1 MPDSLLRVLACGS
14 VDDGKSTLIGRLL
27 FECGTIPDDV
37 LAALERDSK
46 RFGTVPGATDYA
58 LLVDGL
64 SAERDQGI
72 TIDVAYRFFETPRRR
87 FILADAPGHEQY
99 TRNMVTGASA
109 SDVAV
114 LLVDARKGLLVQ
126 TRRHAAIA
134 SLLGIRQLVLAVNK
148 MDLVGFEQSV
158 FDTIVTDFYAL
169 LGKLGPLAVTAI
181 PVCARDGDNVT
192 APSTRMP
199 WYSGTTLLTAL
210 EGAEPTSHVAERA
223 FRMPVQL
230 VARPDHTFRGYA
242 GTVATGTVRPGAAV
256 VNAMS
261 GVEAKVTRIV
271 TMDGDMVEASPG
283 QAVTLVLDREID
295 VSRGDV
301 LAVAPPPALADQIT
315 AWVVWMDE
323 TSLFRG
329 RAYMV
334 MLGARTV
341 TGTITEIASRLDVD
355 TLAEVP
361 VRELGLNEIG
371 KVTISLAQRLPCERY
386 AVSREL
392 GGFILIDRLTR
403 NTVGAGMVTDLR
415 AGASNIQ
422 WQRLDVDKHVRAG
435 LMGQK
440 PVVLWFTGLSASG
453 KSTIANLVEKAL
465 HAQGRHTMSLDGDNV
480 RHALNRD
487 LGFSEADRVENIRR
501 VAEVSKLF
509 VEAGL
514 IVLVSFISP
523 YRAERMLARDCV
535 EEDEFL
541 EIFVDTPVDECRRRD
556 PKGLYRRA
564 DAGQIRNFTG
574 VDAPYEEPLDPE
586 LRLATMSAAPEVSGG
601 AGGGGVAAA
610 GDHWI
615 AAPSPQPPPARGGGV
630 FYRSNTPPP
639 LAGGGWG
646 EGAPSLA
653 HLTAEI
659 RACHLCAAHL
669 PLGPRPV
676 FRASTTARLLIVSQA
691 PGTKVHETGLSFND
705 PSGDRLR
712 ALATDGSRYVLRR
725 KPRRHRADG
734 LLLSRTPAERRRR
747 SAAPGMRAALAEP
760 AACADAGYPPD
771 AAGGDLCPGARA
783 RPRRDDRA
791 GARLPRA
798 SAALLPAAA
807 SVLAHHRLGAAQSV
821 VWRGRAARIARG
833 CDDGA
838 WRRGR
843 RPLCSMN
850 SPTPLDGPVFPAPK
864 SRFNLI
870 GPAGI
875 HDQPI

>member
-1 MPDSLLRVLACGS
+1 MPESLLRVLACGS

-46 RFGTVPGATDYA
+46 RFGTVGDEIDYA

-64 SAERDQGI
+64 SAEREQGV
-72 TIDVAYRFFETPRRR
+72 TIDVAYRYFETPRRR

-109 SDVAV
+109 SDLAV

-148 MDLVGFEQSV
+148 MDLVGFDQTV
-158 FDTIVTDFYAL
+158 FDRIVTDFYSL

-192 APSTRMP
+192 EPSTRMP
-199 WYSGTTLLTAL
+199 WYSGTTLLSAL

-242 GTVATGTVRPGAAV
+242 GTVATGTVRPGVLLVNATSGTEAAV
-256 VNAMS
+256 S
-261 GVEAKVTRIV
+261 RIV
-271 TMDGDMVEASPG
+271 TMDGDLAEAVPG

-301 LAVAPPPALADQIT
+301 LAATPAPALADQVT

-323 TSLFRG
+323 TPLFRG
-329 RAYMV
+329 RAYLL
-334 MLGARTV
+334 MLGSRTV
-341 TGTITEIASRLDVD
+341 VGTITDISNRLDVD

-361 VRELGLNEIG
+361 VRELALNEIG
-371 KVTISLAQRLPCERY
+371 RVTISLAQRVACERY

-392 GGFILIDRLTR
+392 GGFILIDRLSR
-403 NTVGAGMVTDLR
+403 GTVGAGMVTDLR
-415 AGASNIQ
+415 AGASDIH
-422 WQRLDVDKHVRAG
+422 WHRLDVHKEARAA
-435 LMGQK
+435 MNGQK
-440 PVVLWFTGLSASG
+440 PVVLWFTGLSGAG
-453 KSTIANLVEKAL
+453 KSTIANLVEKYL

-480 RHALNRD
+480 RHGLNRD

-535 EEDEFL
+535 AEDEFL
-541 EIFVDTPVDECRRRD
+541 EIFVDTPVEECRRRD

-574 VDAPYEEPLDPE
+574 VDAPYEAPLDPE
-586 LRLATMSAAPEVSGG
+586 IRLPTLSAAPE
-601 AGGGGVAAA
+601 
-610 GDHWI
+610 
-615 AAPSPQPPPARGGGV
+615 
-630 FYRSNTPPP
+630 
-639 LAGGGWG
+639 
-646 EGAPSLA
+646 
-653 HLTAEI
+653 
-659 RACHLCAAHL
+659 
-669 PLGPRPV
+669 
-676 FRASTTARLLIVSQA
+676 
-691 PGTKVHETGLSFND
+691 
-705 PSGDRLR
+705 
-712 ALATDGSRYVLRR
+712 
-725 KPRRHRADG
+725 
-734 LLLSRTPAERRRR
+734 
-747 SAAPGMRAALAEP
+747 ALAE
-760 AACADAGYPPD
+760 
-771 AAGGDLCPGARA
+771 R
-783 RPRRDDRA
+783 
-791 GARLPRA
+791 
-798 SAALLPAAA
+798 
-807 SVLAHHRLGAAQSV
+807 V
-821 VWRGRAARIARG
+821 VDELR
-833 CDDGA
+833 
-838 WRRGR
+838 RRGI
-843 RPLCSMN
+843 
-850 SPTPLDGPVFPAPK
+850 TT
-864 SRFNLI
+864 
-870 GPAGI
+870 
-875 HDQPI
+875 